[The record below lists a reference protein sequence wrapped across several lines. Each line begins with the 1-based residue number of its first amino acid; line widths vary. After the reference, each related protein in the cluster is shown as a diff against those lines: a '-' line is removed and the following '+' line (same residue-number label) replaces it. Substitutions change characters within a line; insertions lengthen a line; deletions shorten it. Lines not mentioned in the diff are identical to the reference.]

1 MKIKNHK
8 LFLLFF
14 AIIIISCSENDDY
27 DSAKNIVFL
36 EQHKQTNRTLLSG
49 PEPPIIQIDFPTYN
63 FDISTRTLNGVTEFD
78 LNNNLK
84 LIYGSGECLSGFA
97 GGGCGTGLSG
107 IYEVPYQ
114 RGNFE
119 LLKVDDDG
127 SVVFLYDD
135 EAISLAPGE
144 IWINEITSYDTT
156 FWENGNQSIVEL
168 SESNRITN
176 FGLIEK
182 DNIISW
188 SW

>member
-8 LFLLFF
+8 LFLLLFL
-14 AIIIISCSENDDY
+14 IILISCSENDD
-27 DSAKNIVFL
+27 DNSVKNIVFL
-36 EQHKQTNRTLLSG
+36 EQHKEISGALLSG

-63 FDISTRTLNGVTEFD
+63 FDINTRTLNGVTEFD
-78 LNNNLK
+78 INDNLK
-84 LIYGSGECLSGFA
+84 LIYGSGECLSAYA

-107 IYEVPYQ
+107 VYEVPFQ

-127 SVVFLYDD
+127 SVVFLYDK

-144 IWINEITSYDTT
+144 IWVNEISSNDTT

-168 SESNRITN
+168 SESNQITN

-182 DNIISW
+182 ENVISW